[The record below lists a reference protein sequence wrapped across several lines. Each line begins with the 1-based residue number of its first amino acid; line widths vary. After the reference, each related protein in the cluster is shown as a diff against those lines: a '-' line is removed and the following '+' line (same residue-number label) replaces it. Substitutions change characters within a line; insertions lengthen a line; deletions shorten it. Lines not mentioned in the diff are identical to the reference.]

1 MSGRLGE
8 EEGGE
13 EEREGKE
20 SVANGCG
27 VSRAVFVFFFLS
39 RFLLAKGLGEVG
51 R

>member
-1 MSGRLGE
+1 MSGRRGE

-13 EEREGKE
+13 EERKGKE

-27 VSRAVFVFFFLS
+27 VSRAVFVFFF
-39 RFLLAKGLGEVG
+39 FLVFFWRKDSV